1 MFEGTENLH
10 RIGVKAGDS
19 ARCPELIEDQEV
31 MNEYRPSGCVRAREN
46 SHYWVEAHRLG
57 APGLQN
63 IVPYCAAKAVVLRS
77 ALHRFRRSINW
88 RTRRKDERERV
99 QDGEAGRKR
108 IKDERAISPDPC
120 LLRTTGRHCQL
131 RKDCR
136 TVFFKN
142 LLFPTAIAVCIVYW
156 ATTMPTTC
164 AEGQEETIF
173 GQAVCKAT
181 GPSHFEVKCDNS
193 GIFVDTK
200 ARTAYKR
207 CGESFDHIMPAN
219 A

>member
-1 MFEGTENLH
+1 MLRMQNWH
-10 RIGVKAGDS
+10 RIGVKAGG
-19 ARCPELIEDQEV
+19 RCPELIEDQHF

-46 SHYWVEAHRLG
+46 SHYWEEAHRLG

-63 IVPYCAAKAVVLRS
+63 VVAYCAAKAVVLRS

-99 QDGEAGRKR
+99 QNGEAGRKR
-108 IKDERAISPDPC
+108 IKDERAICPDPC
-120 LLRTTGRHCQL
+120 LSRTTGRHCQL
-131 RKDCR
+131 KKDCR
-136 TVFFKN
+136 TFYLKKI
-142 LLFPTAIAVCIVYW
+142 LLTNAAAIAVCIIYW
-156 ATTMPTTC
+156 ATTMPTTY